1 MGGFTQAMSGDMSE
15 VVGFL
20 KAGEVRVLA
29 VLTDERVPGFE
40 DIPTAIE
47 QGYDVTAV
55 NWRGMYV
62 PKGISDE
69 QFNVWAE
76 KLQAVADSAEWQ
88 EAMAAN
94 GLAPFTKVGVRF
106 PELRGHPRRGNQR
119 ALQGT
124 GSDPVM
130 ASDRIF
136 GLVTLFVALA
146 YIAGAT
152 QIQTSFLADPVGP
165 KAFPILIGAVAA
177 LCSLYM
183 IVRPDPDPDWPSART
198 WGALLVAVIV
208 LVAYAYALKPMGFI
222 VPTAIA
228 AGDSQLPDIPESQ
241 GRRGGGLRAVA
252 GSLHPVQIRI
262 GIEPLRLPERNG
274 SDMELMSN
282 LALGFSIALSPYT
295 LLLAVV
301 GCFLGTII
309 GALPGLGP
317 SNGVAILI
325 PLTFTLGLDAT
336 SALVLMTS
344 VYYGAMYGG
353 RISSILLNIPGDEP
367 ALMTTLDGYPMAKQG
382 RAGDALVLSGV
393 ASFVGAF
400 LATIGL
406 MLLAPMLARVAY
418 LFGPAEYF
426 ALYLLAFCTLGGMAS
441 NNQAKAALASCLG
454 LGIAMIGVD
463 SSSGMPRLTGGN
475 LHLFDGIDFLVAIV
489 GLFAIAEVFFFIES
503 HGKGSSIGVVLDKV
517 RIPWKDIRDTK
528 WTMLRASGVGFIAGI
543 LPGAGASLGSFL
555 AYMSEKSIAGK
566 NGGFGTGA
574 PKGVA
579 APEAGNNAAAGGA
592 LVPML
597 TLGVPGSGTTAVL
610 LALLMTLNI
619 TPGPTLF
626 TDRPEV
632 VWGLIASLLIANIVL
647 LLMNVPMVKVFVKIL
662 MVPAWVLLPGVTMIS
677 FVGIY
682 SLSGSYFDLLLMV
695 AFGALGYI
703 LRKLDVPTVPVI
715 LGILLGGNMEDALRR
730 AMVLSDGDFTFL
742 FSTPISIGLWI
753 AAILGFVAPMFLR
766 NVLKKPQAITD

>member
-1 MGGFTQAMSGDMSE
+1 M
-15 VVGFL
+15 
-20 KAGEVRVLA
+20 
-29 VLTDERVPGFE
+29 
-40 DIPTAIE
+40 DI
-47 QGYDVTAV
+47 
-55 NWRGMYV
+55 
-62 PKGISDE
+62 
-69 QFNVWAE
+69 
-76 KLQAVADSAEWQ
+76 
-88 EAMAAN
+88 
-94 GLAPFTKVGVRF
+94 
-106 PELRGHPRRGNQR
+106 
-119 ALQGT
+119 
-124 GSDPVM
+124 
-130 ASDRIF
+130 
-136 GLVTLFVALA
+136 
-146 YIAGAT
+146 
-152 QIQTSFLADPVGP
+152 
-165 KAFPILIGAVAA
+165 
-177 LCSLYM
+177 
-183 IVRPDPDPDWPSART
+183 
-198 WGALLVAVIV
+198 
-208 LVAYAYALKPMGFI
+208 
-222 VPTAIA
+222 
-228 AGDSQLPDIPESQ
+228 
-241 GRRGGGLRAVA
+241 
-252 GSLHPVQIRI
+252 
-262 GIEPLRLPERNG
+262 
-274 SDMELMSN
+274 MSN

-295 LLLAVV
+295 LFLAVI
-301 GCFLGTII
+301 GCFLGTMI

-325 PLTFTLGLDAT
+325 PITFTLGLDAT

-406 MLLAPMLARVAY
+406 LLLAPLLARVAY

-426 ALYLLAFCTLGGMAS
+426 ALYLLAFCTLGGVAS
-441 NNQAKAALASCLG
+441 NNQAKAAIASCIG

-463 SSSGMPRLTGGN
+463 DNSGMPRLTGGN
-475 LHLFDGIDFLVAIV
+475 MHLADGIDFLVAIV
-489 GLFAIAEVFFFIES
+489 GLFAIAEVFFFIEG
-503 HGKGSSIGVVLDKV
+503 HGRNSSIGVKLEKV
-517 RIPWKDIRDTK
+517 VVPWRDIWLVK
-528 WTMLRASGVGFIAGI
+528 WTMLRASLVGFVAGI

-566 NGGFGTGA
+566 EGGFGTGVA
-574 PKGVA
+574 KGVA
-579 APEAGNNAAAGGA
+579 APESGNNAAAGGA

-632 VWGLIASLLIANIVL
+632 VWGLIASLLIANVVL
-647 LLMNVPMVKVFVKIL
+647 LLMNVPLVSFFVRIL
-662 MVPAWVLLPGVTMIS
+662 MVPAWILLPGVTMIS

-695 AFGALGYI
+695 AFGVLGYV

-715 LGILLGGNMEDALRR
+715 LGILLGGHMEDALRR
-730 AMVLSDGDFTFL
+730 AMVLSDGDFMYL
-742 FSTPISIGLWI
+742 FSSPIAIGFWI

-766 NVLKKPQAITD
+766 NVLAKPQRVTD